1 MLNKI
6 LNSENYAHEMNFKE
20 YRSGPVTCKDLKLT
34 YDEIYKENHQ
44 LHEKNKEL

>member
-6 LNSENYAHEMNFKE
+6 LNSENYAHEMNLKE
-20 YRSGPVTCKDLKLT
+20 YKSGPVTCKDMTLN

-44 LHEKNKEL
+44 LREKMKEL